1 MKKFDLKKIFIIF
14 IVAICASLIAG
25 IYGIIHDQITYTI
38 SPEYFTKFKFIQ
50 FDIANEKNIN
60 NLKNI
65 RFFVGV
71 VGFLATWWFGLI
83 LGFILALIGL
93 MHKDWKTM
101 FKISL
106 KSIFLALI
114 IAFIFGLI
122 GLFYGKFILSNQ
134 PVSEFKN
141 WFIPNNLKD
150 YKNFISV
157 GSMHNFSYI
166 GGIFGLIIGSVF
178 SFTKRNPKPET
189 RNS

>member
-14 IVAICASLIAG
+14 IVGICASLITG

-93 MHKDWKTM
+93 VHKDWKTM

-106 KSIFLALI
+106 KSIFLAFI
-114 IAFIFGLI
+114 IAVIFGLI

-141 WFIPNNLKD
+141 WFIPNNLTD

-189 RNS
+189 RNT